1 MYYDLVFYEGKALP
15 SVAFVALILPFEGR
29 EGRGRQGLCLRC
41 AFQKRPLR
49 STSERP
55 LGEGDHIPLVSPV
68 SLTILFRIVWEF
80 STQLKS
86 LFCPVF
92 LPARPSSTR
101 RAMSAGAC
109 FLL

>member
-1 MYYDLVFYEGKALP
+1 MFLKDRFILQNPSHPFLVLRRTGRMAKDGGCP
-15 SVAFVALILPFEGR
+15 SVILRKNGPPS
-29 EGRGRQGLCLRC
+29 LSLRVRI
-41 AFQKRPLR
+41 F
-49 STSERP
+49 
-55 LGEGDHIPLVSPV
+55 GEDHIPLVSPW

-80 STQLKS
+80 STQLNS
-86 LFCPVF
+86 RFCPVF